1 MAVLSESGVE
11 LLPHQ
16 IVLRPLVTEKGT
28 HLSEKL
34 NTYTFKVHM
43 LADKESIRKAVEEL
57 WSVRVVDVRT
67 QRRVGKTR
75 RHKMRAGQRSDWKKA
90 LVKLH
95 EEDRIAFF

>member
-28 HLSEKL
+28 HLSEKQ

-75 RHKMRAGQRSDWKKA
+75 RHKMRSGQRSDWKKA
-90 LVKLH
+90 LVRLH

>member
-1 MAVLSESGVE
+1 MAVLSVSGVE

-34 NTYTFKVHM
+34 NTYTFKVHP

-57 WSVRVVDVRT
+57 WSVRVSSVRT

-75 RHKMRAGQRSDWKKA
+75 RHKMRQGQTSDWKKA
-90 LVKLH
+90 LVTLH
-95 EEDRIAFF
+95 GEDRISFF